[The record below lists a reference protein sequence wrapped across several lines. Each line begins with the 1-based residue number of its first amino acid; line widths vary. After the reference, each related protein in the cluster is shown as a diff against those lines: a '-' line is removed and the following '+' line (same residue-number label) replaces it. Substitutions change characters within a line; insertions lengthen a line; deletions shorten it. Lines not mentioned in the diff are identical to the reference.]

1 MALPRP
7 IPASFFGMVLGL
19 VGLGANWRSASRLWG
34 LPSAIGESIMAV
46 AFVVCAVLTLAYAYK
61 WLFHRHAAIEEALH
75 PVQCC
80 FIGLVP
86 SSGALMGI
94 VLAPHSHG
102 LAVAALLA
110 GGVGQVTFALW
121 RFGGMLQ
128 GDRDIST
135 TTPVIYLP
143 SVAGNLIIAAAAGL
157 LGFPSWGILFFGV
170 GVFSWLA
177 LESVI
182 VNRLLNATPLPPP
195 LRPTLGIQLAP
206 PVVAAAAW
214 LANTQGPPELMVQ
227 AAWGYGLVQLLLMI
241 RLLPW
246 IAKQPFASSYW
257 AFSFGITA
265 LSGSAL
271 TMTLRG
277 LTGAIAEL
285 APVLFVFTNLVMAVL
300 IVGTVVRVAQNKFL
314 PPAAVAPPPAPLQ
327 PAMP

>member
-19 VGLGANWRSASRLWG
+19 VGLGANWRTASRLWG
-34 LPSAIGESIMAV
+34 LPPVIGESIMAV
-46 AFVVCAVLTLAYAYK
+46 AFVVCVVLTLAYAYK
-61 WLFHRHAAIEEALH
+61 WLVHRAVAIEEARH

-94 VLAPHSHG
+94 VLAPHAHD
-102 LAVAALLA
+102 LAVVALLT
-110 GGVGQVTFALW
+110 GGIVQVIFSLW
-121 RFGGMLQ
+121 RFGAMLQ
-128 GDRDIST
+128 GDRDIAT

-143 SVAGNLIIAAAAGL
+143 SVAGNLIIATAAGI
-157 LGFPSWGILFFGV
+157 LGFSSWGILFFGV

-182 VNRLLNATPLPPP
+182 VNRLLNAAPLPPP

-206 PVVAAAAW
+206 PAVAAAAW
-214 LANTQGPPELMVQ
+214 LANTQGAPELLVQ
-227 AAWGYGLVQLLLMI
+227 AAWGYGLVQLLMMF
-241 RLLPW
+241 RLFPW

-271 TMTLRG
+271 TMSLRG
-277 LTGAIAEL
+277 LTGAIAQL
-285 APVLFVFTNLVMAVL
+285 APVMFVFTNGVML
-300 IVGTVVRVAQNKFL
+300 LLTVGTIVRLAQNKLL
-314 PPAAVAPPPAPLQ
+314 PPPVVAVPPA
-327 PAMP
+327 MS

>member
-1 MALPRP
+1 VHKWIAHRDAAL
-7 IPASFFGMVLGL
+7 
-19 VGLGANWRSASRLWG
+19 
-34 LPSAIGESIMAV
+34 
-46 AFVVCAVLTLAYAYK
+46 
-61 WLFHRHAAIEEALH
+61 EEVRH

-80 FIGLVP
+80 FVGLAP
-86 SSGALMGI
+86 ASGALMGI
-94 VLAPHSHG
+94 VLAPHSHE
-102 LAVAALLA
+102 LAVVALLT
-110 GGVGQVTFALW
+110 GGAGQVVFQLW
-121 RFGGMLQ
+121 RFGAMLQ

-143 SVAGNLIIAAAAGL
+143 SVAGNLIIAIAAGV
-157 LGFPSWGILFFGV
+157 LGFASWGILFFGI

-182 VNRLLNATPLPPP
+182 VNRLLNHTPLPPP

-206 PVVAAAAW
+206 PAVAAVAW
-214 LANTQGPPELMVQ
+214 LANTQGVPELLVQ
-227 AAWGYGLVQLLLMI
+227 AAWGYGLAQLLLMI

-277 LTGAIAEL
+277 LTGAIADL
-285 APVLFVFTNLVMAVL
+285 APVMFVFTNLVMAVL
-300 IVGTVVRVAQNKFL
+300 IVGTIVRLAQNKLL
-314 PPAAVAPPPAPLQ
+314 PPAVAPAPAASTQ
-327 PAMP
+327 VTS

>member
-1 MALPRP
+1 
-7 IPASFFGMVLGL
+7 
-19 VGLGANWRSASRLWG
+19 
-34 LPSAIGESIMAV
+34 
-46 AFVVCAVLTLAYAYK
+46 
-61 WLFHRHAAIEEALH
+61 LH

-80 FIGLVP
+80 FVGLVP

-94 VLAPHSHG
+94 VLAPHSHV
-102 LAVAALLA
+102 LAVVALFS
-110 GGVGQVTFALW
+110 GGVAQVVFQLW

-143 SVAGNLIIAAAAGL
+143 SVAGNLIIAASAGV
-157 LGFPSWGILFFGV
+157 LGYPSWGILFFGI

-182 VNRLLNATPLPPP
+182 INRLLNHTPLPPP

-206 PVVAAAAW
+206 PAVAAVAW
-214 LANTQGPPELMVQ
+214 LANTQGLPELMVQ
-227 AAWGYGLVQLLLMI
+227 AAWGYALIQLLLMI
-241 RLLPW
+241 RLFPW

-271 TMTLRG
+271 TITLRG

-285 APVLFVFTNLVMAVL
+285 APVLFVFTNVVMAVL
-300 IVGTVVRVAQNKFL
+300 IVGTIVRIAQNKLL
-314 PPAAVAPPPAPLQ
+314 PPATAPTPSPAPEVV
-327 PAMP
+327 ANR

>member
-19 VGLGANWRSASRLWG
+19 VGLGANWRTASRLWG
-34 LPSAIGESIMAV
+34 LPPAIGESIMAV

-61 WLFHRHAAIEEALH
+61 WLVHRAAAIEEARH

-94 VLAPHSHG
+94 VLAPHAHD
-102 LAVAALLA
+102 LAVAALLT
-110 GGVGQVTFALW
+110 GGVGQVVFSLW
-121 RFGGMLQ
+121 RFGAMLQ
-128 GDRDIST
+128 GDRDMST

-143 SVAGNLIIAAAAGL
+143 SVAGNLIIATAAGI
-157 LGFPSWGILFFGV
+157 LGFSSWGILFFGV

-206 PVVAAAAW
+206 PAVAAAAW
-214 LANTQGPPELMVQ
+214 LANTQGAPELLVQ
-227 AAWGYGLVQLLLMI
+227 AAWGYGLVQLLMMI
-241 RLLPW
+241 RLFPW

-271 TMTLRG
+271 TMSLRG
-277 LTGAIAEL
+277 LTGAIAQL
-285 APVLFVFTNLVMAVL
+285 APVMFVFTNAVML
-300 IVGTVVRVAQNKFL
+300 LLTVGTIVRLAQNKLL
-314 PPAAVAPPPAPLQ
+314 PPPVVAAPPATS
-327 PAMP
+327 